1 MLMFT
6 ARLDAL
12 YLQRIQPRQDSFKC
26 HVIICF
32 KVYAVVCL
40 LFSQPSNSRS
50 IYSEIKLINLCF
62 FLIFFLVI
70 VY

>member
-40 LFSQPSNSRS
+40 LLFSTEQFSFNLFGD
-50 IYSEIKLINLCF
+50 KIN
-62 FLIFFLVI
+62 
-70 VY
+70 